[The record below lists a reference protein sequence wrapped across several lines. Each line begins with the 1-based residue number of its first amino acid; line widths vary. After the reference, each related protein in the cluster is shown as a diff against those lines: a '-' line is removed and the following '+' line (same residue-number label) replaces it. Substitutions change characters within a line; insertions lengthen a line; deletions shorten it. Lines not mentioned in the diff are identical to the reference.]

1 MNKAEL
7 IAKIASSA
15 QIGKTDAG
23 QALNAFLTEIQN
35 ALAREGKFSLF
46 GFGSFSVEES
56 KERKGHNPR
65 TGESLIIPA
74 RMNVKFKPSSLLK
87 QKLQ

>member
-1 MNKAEL
+1 MTKAEL
-7 IAKIASSA
+7 IAKIADSA
-15 QIGKTDAG
+15 QIGKTDAN
-23 QALNAFLTEIQN
+23 QALNTFLTEIQER
-35 ALAREGKFSLF
+35 LVREGKFSLV
-46 GFGSFSVEES
+46 GLGSFFVEEA

-65 TGESLIIPA
+65 TGAPLIIPA

>member
-1 MNKAEL
+1 MTKSEL
-7 IAKIASSA
+7 IDKIAESA
-15 QIGKTDAG
+15 QVSKTDAS
-23 QALNAFLTEIQN
+23 QALNTFLTEIQES
-35 ALAREGKFSLF
+35 LVREGKFSLV
-46 GFGSFSVEES
+46 GLGSFFVEEA

-65 TGESLIIPA
+65 TGAPLIIPA

>member
-1 MNKAEL
+1 MTKSEL
-7 IAKIASSA
+7 IDKIAESA
-15 QIGKTDAG
+15 QVSKTDAS
-23 QALNAFLTEIQN
+23 QALNTILTEIQES
-35 ALAREGKFSLF
+35 LVREGKFSLVGLGAF
-46 GFGSFSVEES
+46 FVEEA